1 MKPVENPNAALA
13 EAVFLGG
20 KVVRWTLPVLPSP
33 SGEGMPLLK
42 RLLLAQG
49 ELAQFYDSDEG
60 IRYIA
65 AVELREGAVRG
76 NHYHDRKEE
85 WLYVMSGEVLLLL
98 EDMESRARA
107 TVLLRVG
114 DLAVVHTGV
123 AHAWKTMRAGL
134 AVEYSSVRFD
144 PADVHRVSL

>member
-1 MKPVENPNAALA
+1 
-13 EAVFLGG
+13 
-20 KVVRWTLPVLPSP
+20 
-33 SGEGMPLLK
+33 MPLLK

-85 WLYVMSGEVLLLL
+85 WLYVVAGEVALQL
-98 EDMESRARA
+98 EDMASKTRA
-107 TVLLRVG
+107 TVPLRAG
-114 DLAVVHTGV
+114 DLAVVHTRV
-123 AHAWKTMRAGL
+123 AHAWQTIQAGF
-134 AVEYSSVRFD
+134 AVEFSPVRFD
-144 PADVHRVSL
+144 PADVHRFGF